1 MAKVKALKSFSGV
14 VNMAIDQVSD
24 IQDEYI
30 LNDLVNAGYVE
41 VLEKEEQTVEDEQ
54 ISEEQQTNEEEQI
67 VEKDEKKAK
76 SSKKKGDA

>member
-14 VNMAIDQVSD
+14 VNMSIDQVSD

-41 VLEKEEQTVEDEQ
+41 VLEKEQQIVED
-54 ISEEQQTNEEEQI
+54 EQI

-76 SSKKKGDA
+76 SYKKKVMHSED